1 MDLLEHALRGGASAP
16 LSARPASAA
25 VVVAGAAGVLG
36 SAVLE
41 QLLAQRRFSPVR
53 VLVAQGFH
61 ATVQGLEPEVVETLE
76 EAPEAKLNAV
86 QHKRPDAASANGD
99 PASAAPRPSR
109 LALADTALVVFDRE
123 RHANGRDAAFF
134 RPTPEQLPAMARWLQ
149 RRGVRHLIVVLPH
162 QAALLPQALKV
173 GLANLDEQAVAAMGF
188 EHVVIVRS
196 AEPPDERITSRGLQ
210 RVADMVLAQLRFMT
224 PQQQQPV
231 RARKVAALAASLA
244 QQLRGSAPG
253 TRVLPPEVVWHAAQL
268 REPHALVQAWLAG
281 EALPAIGVK
290 VPRM

>member
-1 MDLLEHALRGGASAP
+1 MDLLDHALRGSASGP
-16 LSARPASAA
+16 ARPVAVASA

-41 QLLAQRRFSPVR
+41 LLLAQRCFRHVR
-53 VLVAQGFH
+53 VLVSQGFH
-61 ATVQGLEPEVVETLE
+61 ATVHGLEPVVVDTLDG
-76 EAPEAKLNAV
+76 A
-86 QHKRPDAASANGD
+86 PDAGLRRAVGAPIAS
-99 PASAAPRPSR
+99 PV
-109 LALADTALVVFDRE
+109 LADTALVVFDRE

-196 AEPPDERITSRGLQ
+196 AEPPAERITSRGLQ

-244 QQLRGSAPG
+244 HQLRSSAPG

-268 REPHALVQAWLAG
+268 REPHGLVRAWLAG
-281 EALPAIGVK
+281 EALPTIGVK

>member
-1 MDLLEHALRGGASAP
+1 MDLLEHALRGGASGPAT
-16 LSARPASAA
+16 ARAATTA

-41 QLLAQRRFSPVR
+41 QLLAQRRFAQVR

-61 ATVQGLEPEVVETLE
+61 ATVQGLDPVVLDTLE
-76 EAPEAKLNAV
+76 DAQAGATDGGPDVVAVEAG
-86 QHKRPDAASANGD
+86 SG
-99 PASAAPRPSR
+99 AAPGRVASR
-109 LALADTALVVFDRE
+109 ALGDTALVVFDRE

-162 QAALLPQALKV
+162 QAALLPQALKL

-196 AEPPDERITSRGLQ
+196 AEPPDESITSRGLQ

-231 RARKVAALAASLA
+231 RARKVAALVSALA
-244 QQLRGSAPG
+244 QQLRSSAPG

-268 REPHALVQAWLAG
+268 REPHGLVQAWLAG
-281 EALPAIGVK
+281 EALPAIGIK

>member
-1 MDLLEHALRGGASAP
+1 MDLLEHALRGGASGPAT
-16 LSARPASAA
+16 ARAATTA
-25 VVVAGAAGVLG
+25 VVVAGAAGALG

-41 QLLAQRRFSPVR
+41 QLLAQRRFAQVR

-61 ATVQGLEPEVVETLE
+61 ATVQGLDPVVLDTLE
-76 EAPEAKLNAV
+76 DAQAGATDGGPDVVAVEAG
-86 QHKRPDAASANGD
+86 SG
-99 PASAAPRPSR
+99 AAPGRVASR
-109 LALADTALVVFDRE
+109 ALGDTALVVFDRE

-162 QAALLPQALKV
+162 QAALLPQALKL

-231 RARKVAALAASLA
+231 RARKVAALVSALA
-244 QQLRGSAPG
+244 QQLRSSAPG

-268 REPHALVQAWLAG
+268 REPHGLVQAWLAG
-281 EALPAIGVK
+281 EALPAIGIK

>member
-1 MDLLEHALRGGASAP
+1 MDLLDHALRGSASGP
-16 LSARPASAA
+16 ARPVAVASA

-41 QLLAQRRFSPVR
+41 LLLAQRCFRHVR
-53 VLVAQGFH
+53 VLVSQGFH
-61 ATVQGLEPEVVETLE
+61 ATVHGLEPVVMETLDGTTDE
-76 EAPEAKLNAV
+76 LSS
-86 QHKRPDAASANGD
+86 RAASAA
-99 PASAAPRPSR
+99 ASARPSVAAGVPVTR
-109 LALADTALVVFDRE
+109 PVLADTALVVFDRE

-173 GLANLDEQAVAAMGF
+173 GLVNLDEQAVAAMGF

-196 AEPPDERITSRGLQ
+196 AEPPAERITSRGLQ

-231 RARKVAALAASLA
+231 RARKVAALAAALA
-244 QQLRGSAPG
+244 HQLRGSAPG

-268 REPHALVQAWLAG
+268 REPHGLVQAWLAG
-281 EALPAIGVK
+281 EALPAIGIK

>member
-1 MDLLEHALRGGASAP
+1 MDLLDHALRGGASGP
-16 LSARPASAA
+16 TRARASGSA
-25 VVVAGAAGVLG
+25 VVMAGAAGALG

-41 QLLAQRRFSPVR
+41 LLLAQRRFAPVR

-61 ATVQGLEPEVVETLE
+61 ATVQGLEPVVVDALDG
-76 EAPEAKLNAV
+76 APDDGSRRTAGA
-86 QHKRPDAASANGD
+86 PIAS
-99 PASAAPRPSR
+99 PV
-109 LALADTALVVFDRE
+109 LADTALVVFDRE
-123 RHANGRDAAFF
+123 RHANGREAAFF

-173 GLANLDEQAVAAMGF
+173 GLANLDEQAVSAMGF

-196 AEPPDERITSRGLQ
+196 AEPPEERLTSRGLQ

-231 RARKVAALAASLA
+231 RARKVAALAAALA
-244 QQLRGSAPG
+244 HQLRGSGPG

-268 REPHALVQAWLAG
+268 REPHGLVQAWLAG
-281 EALPAIGVK
+281 EALPAIGIK